1 MYVPPGRHDE
11 LPKLGLRARTALV
24 GVIGAGLVL
33 ASLGI
38 LWALPKYENTS
49 ASRIADL
56 QERAQLQLTLAIGG
70 LAAGLA
76 SHGIARL
83 GGRRTSI
90 FLCGMSCFFSA
101 SQILVMALSF

>member
-1 MYVPPGRHDE
+1 MYLPPGRHDE
-11 LPKLGLRARTALV
+11 LPKLGLRAWTALV
-24 GVIGAGLVL
+24 GLIGAGLVL

-56 QERAQLQLTLAIGG
+56 QDRAQLQLTLAIGG

-76 SHGIARL
+76 SHGIAWL
-83 GGRRTSI
+83 GGRRTSV
-90 FLCGMSCFFSA
+90 FLCGIA
-101 SQILVMALSF
+101 VLLLGLAILVMALSF